1 MNHIDQHR
9 NPRRSGWLVAPLLFM
24 VALCAHAQ
32 DSTQP
37 QSKTQAQG
45 KILPQSKTQAQS
57 KTRAQRIMLAQNST
71 QTVQQTNQ
79 SAPRPQLQE
88 VVVTGSRIARALN
101 DTLQPTVEISSAT
114 FEERG
119 YTNVSQALDEM
130 PEFGVPPTSQQ
141 NQQSAFSVGQSF
153 VDLYSLGSQRTL
165 TLVDGQ
171 RFVSSNTA
179 SLAGA
184 ASPGSQVDF
193 NVIPVQLIDHI
204 ETVSVGGAPI
214 YGADAI
220 AGTVN
225 VILKHDYQGF
235 DMNAMTGVSNDGDA
249 WNYRLSALGG
259 HNFAGGRGNTTTVV
273 EYTKS
278 TGLRGT
284 ARTDYTN
291 QGGFEAP
298 ATPGTYQLVY
308 TPNPIV
314 NQLSTS
320 GVPYLD
326 NFFYTPGVPDSAI
339 GITNA
344 AGQPLA
350 FSPGS
355 NALTPYNLGQETG
368 NPIFYNGGQGINL
381 VNYSNLQ
388 AWTERVNVV
397 SLGHFDWTDN
407 VQSYWNGWFSDSHSH
422 SLISQPLYNAT
433 IFGNPGTPNGPIYI
447 STKNPYLSA
456 TDQALIQSEMTAYGN
471 SGFPLSGGAPFDS
484 NWNPNYFYLDRGS
497 TDLEAGAFTGD
508 QLVAR
513 GVLGLKGDF
522 SEFGQSY
529 HWDVAANYGY
539 SRDVSRQPAVVF
551 QNLENAVNPVMGA
564 NGQIVCPA
572 GVVNSYIAT
581 ESETC
586 SPLDIFGEGDPS
598 AAAKAYITHVATAD
612 SYNTQ
617 RDVTANLSGPIVKL
631 PADYWKFAVG
641 FENRREAAVFEP
653 DAYYTSNPPVGN
665 LSASYI
671 EGSYHTNEAYAETL
685 LPIFEPQQNIMLL
698 HRVEVEGAI
707 RHVEN
712 SIAGDSNTWDGG
724 LRWAPTQDVL
734 FRGNRTVSI
743 RAPAITELFLPA
755 STDDE
760 FATPDPCDKNYVSQ
774 GPSPAVRAKNCAA
787 AGINTA
793 TFTSN
798 AINATVAGLTSGNT
812 ALQSEVAKSY
822 TFGTVLTPRWV
833 PSLNIALDYL
843 SIKMSNAIEQ
853 LNLSDI
859 LEACYDSPSYPNVPE
874 CNDFTRNSQGQI
886 TDFHDGFVNAGLLT
900 FQGET
905 ITINY
910 QTELPWKLGR
920 MSFTGNYL
928 DTKTL
933 KLQVG
938 SGVPLNEAG
947 ELADTSNVLAPKTR
961 MSFSAN
967 YVKGSFN
974 WYWQAQYTSGM
985 NFSNLNTATS
995 QNILTVGHWWLI
1007 NSSVGYYITD
1017 RINLRMVINNV
1028 FNKQPPFAALAGA
1041 SGNFTASTSYYFAGI
1056 IGRTYQLT
1064 ADVDLW

>member
-1 MNHIDQHR
+1 MNQIAPHR
-9 NPRRSGWLVAPLLFM
+9 DPRRSGWLVAPLLFM
-24 VALCAHAQ
+24 VALCAQAQ
-32 DSTQP
+32 NGTQP
-37 QSKTQAQG
+37 PSTAQVQGKALAKSKT
-45 KILPQSKTQAQS
+45 P
-57 KTRAQRIMLAQNST
+57 AQRKPAAKSIMLAQAA
-71 QTVQQTNQ
+71 QTVPQAKQAAQ
-79 SAPRPQLQE
+79 APQLNE

-101 DTLQPTVEISSAT
+101 DTLEPTVEISSQT
-114 FEERG
+114 FEQRG

-225 VILKHDYQGF
+225 VILKHDYQGLE
-235 DMNAMTGVSNDGDA
+235 MNAMTGVSNDGDA
-249 WNYRLSALGG
+249 WNYRFSALGG

-284 ARTDYTN
+284 ARTDYAN

-298 ATPGTYQLVY
+298 ATPGTDQLVY
-308 TPNPIV
+308 TPNPTV

-320 GVPYLD
+320 GVPYVD

-355 NALTPYNLGQETG
+355 NALTPYNLGNATG
-368 NPIFYNGGQGINL
+368 NPIFYSGGQGINL

-397 SLGHFDWTDN
+397 SLGHFDWTDH

-447 STKNPYLSA
+447 STTNPYLSSA
-456 TDQALIQSEMTAYGN
+456 NQALIQSAMNAYQAG
-471 SGFPLSGGAPFDS
+471 GFALNGGTPFDP
-484 NWNPNYFYLDRGS
+484 NWKSNYFYLDRGS
-497 TDLEAGAFTGD
+497 TDLEAGDFTGD
-508 QLVAR
+508 QMVGR

-522 SEFGQSY
+522 AAFGQSY

-539 SRDVSRQPAVVF
+539 SRDISRQPAVVF
-551 QNLENAVNPVMGA
+551 QNLENAVNPVMNA
-564 NGQIVCPA
+564 SGQIACPA
-572 GVVNSYIAT
+572 GVVNSYVAT

-598 AAAKAYITHVATAD
+598 AAAKAYITHVATAE

-631 PADYWKFAVG
+631 PADYWKFALG
-641 FENRREAAVFEP
+641 LENRREASVFEP
-653 DAYYTSNPPVGN
+653 DDYYTSNPPVGN
-665 LSASYI
+665 LSSSFI
-671 EGSYHTNEAYAETL
+671 EGSYHTNEAYVETL
-685 LPIFEPQQNIMLL
+685 IPLFEPQQNIMAL
-698 HRVEVEGAI
+698 HRVEIEGAI
-707 RHVEN
+707 RRVDN
-712 SIAGDSNTWDGG
+712 SIAGDSDTWDAG
-724 LRWAPTQDVL
+724 LRWAPTQDIL

-760 FATPDPCDKNYVSQ
+760 FATPDPCDKNYVGQ
-774 GPSPAVRAKNCAA
+774 GPDPGTRQKNCAA

-822 TFGTVLTPRWV
+822 TFGAVITPRWV

-874 CNDFTRNSQGQI
+874 CGNFTRNSAGQI

-900 FQGET
+900 FQGDT

-920 MSFTGNYL
+920 MSFSGNYL

-938 SGVPLNEAG
+938 DAVPLNEAG
-947 ELADTSNVLAPKTR
+947 ELANTSNVLAPKTR
-961 MSFSAN
+961 FSLSAN

-995 QNILTVGHWWLI
+995 QDILTVGHWWLI

-1017 RINLRMVINNV
+1017 SINLRLVANNV

-1056 IGRTYQLT
+1056 IGRTYQLSAT
-1064 ADVDLW
+1064 VDLW